1 MKVAYSQLLTSIG
14 RTLKVKSERLKGEM
28 RLEEDLGL
36 TDWERT
42 LLINRL
48 ERRYEVNISDTRIP
62 QLQTVR
68 ALTHEFVKLKN
79 RP

>member
-1 MKVAYSQLLTSIG
+1 MKVAYSQLLHSIG

-48 ERRYEVNISDTRIP
+48 ERRYEVNISDNRIP

>member
-1 MKVAYSQLLTSIG
+1 MKVAYSQLLHSIG

-48 ERRYEVNISDTRIP
+48 ERRYEVNISDNRIP

-68 ALTHEFVKLKN
+68 AITHEFVKLKN